1 MLLYDKKL
9 NCLIIKF
16 LLQAQTK
23 EAAREAEEART
34 ARDEFAATAKEAERK
49 IKSLEAEIVQ
59 LGEDLAASERAR
71 RTAEG
76 EREELQE
83 EINSNANKG

>member
-1 MLLYDKKL
+1 M
-9 NCLIIKF
+9 
-16 LLQAQTK
+16 
-23 EAAREAEEART
+23 REAEEAR
-34 ARDEFAATAKEAERK
+34 ASRDELAATAKEAERK
-49 IKSLEAEIVQ
+49 IKSLEAELVL

-71 RTAEG
+71 RTAES